1 MTGAFWEDVLDEQ
14 TRALIA
20 RRPPR
25 PLLGSRPAIVA
36 IDLYELAY
44 AGGSRPV
51 IELQAEHPESCGA
64 FAWSALPR
72 QVALFEAARARG
84 IPIIHVVFDPRIQ
97 ADPKR
102 VQPTTRGG
110 RVPGAALYEIKRE
123 LAPIPGELVVY
134 KKRAGAFFGTPLVAH
149 LNEMQIDSLL
159 MVGES
164 TSGCVR
170 ASVVE
175 GWSYGYPVVVV
186 GDCTYDRHDL
196 VHQVSLLDMHLKY
209 ATVVSLEAAA
219 ALFETARQAA
229 VA

>member
-14 TRALIA
+14 TRELIA
-20 RRPPR
+20 RRAPR
-25 PLLGSRPAIVA
+25 HLLGRRPVIVA
-36 IDLYELAY
+36 VDLYELAF

-51 IELQAEHPESCGA
+51 VELQGEHPESCGV
-64 FAWSALPR
+64 FAWQALPR

-84 IPIIHVVFDPRIQ
+84 IPIIHVTYDPRIE

-102 VQPTTRGG
+102 VQPTNRGG
-110 RVPGAALYEIKRE
+110 RVPGAALYRIKHE
-123 LAPIPGELVVY
+123 LEPAEGELVVY
-134 KKRAGAFFGTPLVAH
+134 KKRASAFFGTPLVAY
-149 LNEMQIDSLL
+149 LNELQIDSLL
-159 MVGES
+159 LVGES

-170 ASVVE
+170 ASVIE

-186 GDCTYDRHDL
+186 GDCTFDRHDL

-209 ATVVSLEAAA
+209 ATVVDLKEAMAMIDA
-219 ALFETARQAA
+219 GTQAA